1 MGPRADSHVSMCLV
15 SMPWATS
22 TRPSLSL
29 GLLSSLV
36 NSEGYECVALY
47 PNVFLSALIG
57 CSGYEYF
64 ANTPSLF
71 GIGEHLFAVDIF
83 GRAALESASLL
94 LETIRE
100 RHEIPAS
107 IREGLFRPRDSVV
120 PDFLEAF
127 VQEIVR
133 IVLGGRLYTGKW
145 ASAFREFS
153 RTGVTGIPSPC

>member
-1 MGPRADSHVSMCLV
+1 MGHRGDSHMSICLV

-29 GLLSSLV
+29 GLLSSIV
-36 NSEGYECVALY
+36 NSEGHECDVLY
-47 PNVFLSALIG
+47 PNVFMSALIG
-57 CSGYEYF
+57 CNGYEYF

-71 GIGEHLFAVDIF
+71 GIGEHLFAVNIF
-83 GRAALESASLL
+83 GREALESDSFL

-107 IREGLFRPRDSVV
+107 VRESLFQLRDSVV
-120 PDFLEAF
+120 PDFLEAY

-133 IVLGGRLYTGKW
+133 REPAVLGYLHFQPGD
-145 ASAFREFS
+145 A
-153 RTGVTGIPSPC
+153 